1 MRSCRGRNFID
12 RISSKDGGA
21 PLTGGA
27 PRGRTTKHPG
37 CAVKGGGYAPG
48 LQGRGGRM
56 GRIARRILAVAMGLF
71 VALALFG
78 ACAVD
83 RLLNRVTD
91 TPAPAPAEALAVHRG
106 LTVVD
111 LHADPLIWNRDLL
124 ARASRGHIDL
134 PRLQAGGVALQVFG
148 SATKTPWGMNF
159 SSNSGGSD
167 MMTSL
172 VFFQR
177 RPRHTWGSPYERA
190 LDQAARLRA
199 AADGSGG
206 KLRLVRTR
214 GDLDRLLADRATDP
228 ELVGALLGIEGLH
241 VLGGEA
247 RARRPLFEA
256 GFRMMG
262 LAHFFDNE
270 VSGSAHG
277 VAKGGLTPFGREVL
291 GAHGGA
297 RHRAST
303 SRTLAPAAVDDAL
316 ALAQKP
322 IVVSHTG
329 VAATC
334 PGPRN
339 LSDEQLRAIAAQ
351 GGVIGIGFF
360 PGAVCGKDV
369 AASRARDPARARR
382 RRTGRRRVRLRLGRR
397 DLDAVR
403 RRGPAFAHGG
413 APRRRRRARRPARGR
428 RRERAARAAATLPE

>member
-1 MRSCRGRNFID
+1 
-12 RISSKDGGA
+12 
-21 PLTGGA
+21 
-27 PRGRTTKHPG
+27 
-37 CAVKGGGYAPG
+37 
-48 LQGRGGRM
+48 M
-56 GRIARRILAVAMGLF
+56 GRIARRVLAVAVGLF

-83 RLLNRVTD
+83 SLLNRVTD
-91 TPAPAPAEALAVHRG
+91 TPAPAPPEALAVHRG

-214 GDLDRLLADRATDP
+214 GDLDRLLADRAADP

-241 VLGGEA
+241 VLEGKLE
-247 RARRPLFEA
+247 RVDTLFEA

-291 GAHGGA
+291 ARMEALGIALDVAHA
-297 RHRAST
+297 
-303 SRTLAPAAVDDAL
+303 APAAVDDAL
-316 ALAQKP
+316 ALARKP

-339 LSDEQLRAIAAQ
+339 LSDERLRALAAQ

-369 AASRARDPARARR
+369 AAVVRAIQHALAVAGPGAVAFGSDWDGATSTPFDAAGLPSLTAALLTAGVAPADLRAVA
-382 RRTGRRRVRLRLGRR
+382 GENALRVLR
-397 DLDAVR
+397 
-403 RRGPAFAHGG
+403 
-413 APRRRRRARRPARGR
+413 
-428 RRERAARAAATLPE
+428 ATLPE